1 MLRLL
6 LKYLLSLFFVVAGSL
21 HFFKADFYLKIMPP
35 YLPFPLLLVWA
46 SGAAEIGLGLLL
58 LVPKFT
64 RIAAWSLIA
73 LLIAVFPAN
82 IYLALHPEIL
92 PDVSPAAHWLRLPF
106 QGVFI
111 LWAYWFTR
119 PTFTPGLGRP

>member
-1 MLRLL
+1 MFRLI
-6 LKYLLSLFFVVAGSL
+6 LKYLLSLFFVVAGVL
-21 HFFKADFYLKIMPP
+21 HFIKADFYLKIMPP
-35 YLPFPLLLVWA
+35 FLPYPLLLVWV
-46 SGAAEIGLGLLL
+46 SGAAEVGLGLLL

-64 RIAAWSLIA
+64 RFAAWSLIA

-82 IYLALHPEIL
+82 IHLALHPEIL
-92 PDVSPAAHWLRLPF
+92 PDLSPVTLWLRLPF

-119 PTFTPGLGRP
+119 RGA